1 MSSLFQVSQK
11 VFKIGCVARQ
21 LKQQTLMRCWR
32 AGLPSPTG
40 RGGTDNEGRTQQAPE
55 AYYYTLACWGCFAV
69 LHAGLLLNFGGVSL
83 FCILF

>member
-1 MSSLFQVSQK
+1 MSSLFLRVKKFSRLAALQGSSSSRALV
-11 VFKIGCVARQ
+11 
-21 LKQQTLMRCWR
+21 RCWR

-40 RGGTDNEGRTQQAPE
+40 RGGTDEGRTQQAPE

>member
-1 MSSLFQVSQK
+1 MSSLFQK
-11 VFKIGCVARQ
+11 VKKFSRLAALQGSASSRALV
-21 LKQQTLMRCWR
+21 RCWR

>member
-1 MSSLFQVSQK
+1 MSSLFQK
-11 VFKIGCVARQ
+11 VKKFSRLAALQGSSSSTALV
-21 LKQQTLMRCWR
+21 RCWR

-69 LHAGLLLNFGGVSL
+69 LL
-83 FCILF
+83 FCTQAYY